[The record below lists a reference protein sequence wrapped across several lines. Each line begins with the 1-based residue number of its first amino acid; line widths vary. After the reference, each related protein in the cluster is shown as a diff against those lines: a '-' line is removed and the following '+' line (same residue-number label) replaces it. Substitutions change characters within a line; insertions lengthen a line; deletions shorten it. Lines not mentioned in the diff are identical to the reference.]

1 MNKKF
6 SVLIKKK
13 ISKFN
18 KVIIIPPDKGLSL
31 RSLLLASQCIGKSKI
46 KNLLESDDVLTC
58 IRALKTLGIKIIKS
72 NNVYIVHGNGLNSFK
87 VKKRITRIFVGN
99 SANLYKSIKNIGN
112 KNNKI

>member
-18 KVIIIPPDKGLSL
+18 KVIKIPPDKGLSL

-46 KNLLESDDVLTC
+46 KNLLESDDVLIC
-58 IRALKTLGIKIIKS
+58 MKALKTLT
-72 NNVYIVHGNGLNSFK
+72 NVYNNSR
-87 VKKRITRIFVGN
+87 KRIT
-99 SANLYKSIKNIGN
+99 KNKWRKEDDN
-112 KNNKI
+112 